1 MARVDHAARPVRSS
15 AGLAREISQSLALLA
30 LTGSSVGGL
39 LAMVN
44 IATHALG
51 R

>member
-1 MARVDHAARPVRSS
+1 MTRTARVARAK
-15 AGLAREISQSLALLA
+15 AGLAREISQSLLLLA
-30 LTGSSVGGL
+30 LTGSSVGVL
-39 LAMVN
+39 LGMVN